1 MTQYFGCILYLRL
14 SFLEL
19 GMSVNFQDN
28 HMEMLKGKEVKYS
41 L

>member
-1 MTQYFGCILYLRL
+1 MTQYSGYILYLSL

-28 HMEMLKGKEVKYS
+28 RMEMLKGKEVKYS